1 MGHAGR
7 HGHRVPEVLP
17 AEIYHAAYHV
27 CNSQCIAYVSHRIS
41 SMYLTAYC
49 VCISKCIEIVSHST
63 SCKTYNTVYFIDI
76 CIYPII
82 YYLIY
87 KKHSMQVHISSTWH
101 IMYLSIRQHVMQHF
115 FHKHFIVTFLPGL

>member
-1 MGHAGR
+1 MVHAGR

-17 AEIYHAAYHV
+17 AEIYHAAYYV

-49 VCISKCIEIVSHST
+49 ICISNASNLYLST
-63 SCKTYNTVYFIDI
+63 SCKTYDTVYFIDK
-76 CIYPII
+76 CVNPII
-82 YYLIY
+82 YYLIL
-87 KKHSMQVHISSTWH
+87 KALQVHKSSTWH
-101 IMYLSIRQHVMQHF
+101 IMYLSIRQHIMQHF